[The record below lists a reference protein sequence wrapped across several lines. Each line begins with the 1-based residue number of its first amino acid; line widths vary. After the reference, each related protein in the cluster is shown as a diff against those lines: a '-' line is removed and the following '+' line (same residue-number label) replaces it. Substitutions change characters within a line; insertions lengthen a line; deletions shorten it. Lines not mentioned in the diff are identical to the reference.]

1 MVLKN
6 PATFIKTAKYLP
18 CAGNKC
24 SWVPNINIYDKYN
37 KMLTVEYHGYLW
49 CSL

>member
-1 MVLKN
+1 MNGGRRGDLDLKMVLKN

-24 SWVPNINIYDKYN
+24 S
-37 KMLTVEYHGYLW
+37 
-49 CSL
+49 